1 VVSATSEWPQRPEP
15 LIRLWCDAHGS
26 TFGVWLVGAKPS
38 STGRPGVGLASQRYD
53 ARVSAEAGRRALSPE
68 DILLLLADG
77 ATGQFALD
85 PVRLMKGTF
94 LVVER
99 GRAEWRGLFRFEAYD
114 YGPFDRH
121 VYDARD
127 RLIVDG
133 LLEVIPGRYDSYRLT
148 QLGRERARELSM
160 DLGGDADW
168 MRRIGR
174 YVTTRSFEQLLT
186 EVYDAHPEY
195 AVRSRFRS

>member
-1 VVSATSEWPQRPEP
+1 
-15 LIRLWCDAHGS
+15 
-26 TFGVWLVGAKPS
+26 
-38 STGRPGVGLASQRYD
+38 
-53 ARVSAEAGRRALSPE
+53 
-68 DILLLLADG
+68 
-77 ATGQFALD
+77 
-85 PVRLMKGTF
+85 MKGAF

-127 RLIVDG
+127 RVILDD

-148 QLGRERARELSM
+148 ELGRARTREL
-160 DLGGDADW
+160 DTEIGDDADW
-168 MRRIGR
+168 VRRIGR
-174 YVTTRSFEQLLT
+174 YVTTRSFAQLLN
-186 EVYDAHPEY
+186 EVYDAHPDY

>member
-1 VVSATSEWPQRPEP
+1 M
-15 LIRLWCDAHGS
+15 
-26 TFGVWLVGAKPS
+26 
-38 STGRPGVGLASQRYD
+38 
-53 ARVSAEAGRRALSPE
+53 
-68 DILLLLADG
+68 LLLLADG

-85 PVRLMKGTF
+85 PVRLMKGAF
-94 LVVER
+94 LGVER

-133 LLEVIPGRYDSYRLT
+133 LLELIPGRYDSYRLT
-148 QLGRERARELSM
+148 DRGRERARELSTE
-160 DLGGDADW
+160 LGEDADW

-174 YVTTRSFEQLLT
+174 YVTTRSFEQLLN
-186 EVYDAHPEY
+186 EVYGAHPEY